1 MVQKN
6 RALLAGPEGNK
17 TFGLASAA
25 PTQTGKGL
33 SSHKEYKIT
42 EYLEGGIK
50 LFCMQFQGLREASEK
65 FISTRKN
72 ISSLCKLDLLQISDL
87 LH

>member
-50 LFCMQFQGLREASEK
+50 LLYAVSRPTGSF
-65 FISTRKN
+65 RKVYKHSKKY
-72 ISSLCKLDLLQISDL
+72 ILSL
-87 LH
+87 